1 MVPLGLPATA
11 EPGKPDGTSAPAAIA
26 SIDRAVADVIGGLA
40 AAVVTN
46 PVAKSVLYKAGFSDP
61 GHTEYLAKLSFEQT
75 GNPAWPVMML
85 WSPEVAVVPVTI
97 HVPFKEVPERLTR
110 DLIFETGRVV
120 ARDLIDRFGIAH
132 PRLAVAGL
140 NPHAGEDG
148 TLGKEDSLIVR
159 PAIERL
165 IADGIDA
172 RGPLAADT
180 MFHEAARKTYDAALC
195 MYHDQALI
203 PIKTL
208 AFDHGVNVT
217 LGLPFVRTSPDHG
230 TAFDIAGTGK
240 ADPSSLIAALKLA
253 ARLAAA
259 DQRKQRTPA
268 AAHDASS
275 DLPPLRDVI
284 RRHGLSAKKSLG
296 QNFLLDLNLTG
307 RIARAAGP
315 LGRRDRGRDR
325 PRPRRTDAR
334 AARRRRAPSDRGRA
348 RSSVPLPRSRRSR
361 RTIRDGSR
369 SSRVTRSNSMRHLFW
384 TAGPRASSPTCPTT
398 SPPRCWCP
406 G

>member
-1 MVPLGLPATA
+1 MSRPLALTLGEPAGIGPDITLAAWAKRGALDLPAFYVLADPQCLARRAKMLGLDVPLEIVTPANAATVFTRALPVVPLGLPATA
-11 EPGKPDGTSAPAAIA
+11 EPGKPDATSAPAAIA

-61 GHTEYLAKLSFEQT
+61 GHTEYLARLSFEQT

-120 ARDLIDRFGIAH
+120 ARDLIARFGVSH

-172 RGPLAADT
+172 RGPLSADT
-180 MFHEAARKTYDAALC
+180 MFHAAARKTYDAALC

-240 ADPSSLIAALKLA
+240 ADPSSLVAALKLA
-253 ARLAAA
+253 ARLAAM
-259 DQRKQRTPA
+259 DQNKQRMPT
-268 AAHDASS
+268 AAHS
-275 DLPPLRDVI
+275 
-284 RRHGLSAKKSLG
+284 
-296 QNFLLDLNLTG
+296 
-307 RIARAAGP
+307 
-315 LGRRDRGRDR
+315 
-325 PRPRRTDAR
+325 
-334 AARRRRAPSDRGRA
+334 
-348 RSSVPLPRSRRSR
+348 
-361 RTIRDGSR
+361 
-369 SSRVTRSNSMRHLFW
+369 
-384 TAGPRASSPTCPTT
+384 
-398 SPPRCWCP
+398 
-406 G
+406 

>member
-1 MVPLGLPATA
+1 MSRPLALTLGEPAGIGPDITLAAWARRSELGLPAFYVLADPQCLSLRAKQLGLELPLEVVSPANAAAAFARALPVVPLGLPATA
-11 EPGKPDGTSAPAAIA
+11 GPGSPDATSAPAAIA

-61 GHTEYLAKLSFEQT
+61 GHTEYLAKLSFEHT

-97 HVPFKEVPERLTR
+97 HVPFKDVPGRLTR

-120 ARDLIDRFGIAH
+120 ARDLIGRFGIAH

-140 NPHAGEDG
+140 NPHAGEDD
-148 TLGKEDSLIVR
+148 TLGKEDTLIVR
-159 PAIERL
+159 PAVERL

-180 MFHEAARKTYDAALC
+180 MFHEAARKTYDVALC

-240 ADPSSLIAALKLA
+240 ADPSSLVAALKLA
-253 ARLAAA
+253 ARLATA
-259 DQRKQRTPA
+259 DQAKLRTLA
-268 AAHDASS
+268 AA
-275 DLPPLRDVI
+275 
-284 RRHGLSAKKSLG
+284 
-296 QNFLLDLNLTG
+296 
-307 RIARAAGP
+307 RA
-315 LGRRDRGRDR
+315 
-325 PRPRRTDAR
+325 
-334 AARRRRAPSDRGRA
+334 
-348 RSSVPLPRSRRSR
+348 
-361 RTIRDGSR
+361 
-369 SSRVTRSNSMRHLFW
+369 
-384 TAGPRASSPTCPTT
+384 
-398 SPPRCWCP
+398 
-406 G
+406 